1 MIAKISK
8 ISNNVLGSSL
18 NFSAHEWWGKEK
30 IVSAEKSFC
39 RSEDGSAGGG
49 WGEFRRAR
57 AEAKLRRLLVESR
70 TPKKSFG
77 FLLEENIRRAQIK
90 KREQNFSLVWRA
102 LASGGGAERVSFAQ
116 NRFGLCRI
124 IAPSRKSQRVLV
136 RLASLGDQIVW
147 IFRGKKKFPIPLEAE
162 KKNFNH

>member
-49 WGEFRRAR
+49 WG
-57 AEAKLRRLLVESR
+57 
-70 TPKKSFG
+70 G
-77 FLLEENIRRAQIK
+77 FRRAQIK

-136 RLASLGDQIVW
+136 RPALPGDPIVR
-147 IFRGKKKFPIPLEAE
+147 IFWGKKKITVPLVGE
-162 KKNFNH
+162 